1 LDIHKYYSIL
11 GVSQDAT
18 LVDIKKAYRL
28 LVKKYH
34 PDRNSG
40 KEIESE
46 MIKKINI
53 AFEVL
58 SDKKKR
64 MEYDHLCSEIQSL
77 NLNHYMETD
86 TTSRIYNEVRE
97 KTITT
102 TTTTT
107 TTRKQISNEVSRFKI
122 IVEPSLC
129 MAFGSCEIL
138 APHVFRV
145 ETNKIINPKAV
156 VVSETGDNFESILN
170 AAQTC
175 PTKAIIIIDRY
186 TGKQIFP

>member
-1 LDIHKYYSIL
+1 MDIHEHYSIL

-18 LVDIKKAYRL
+18 LVDIKKAYRF

-46 MIKKINI
+46 MIKKINN

-64 MEYDHLCSEIQSL
+64 MEYDHLCSKIQTL
-77 NLNHYMETD
+77 NLNQYKETD
-86 TTSRIYNEVRE
+86 TKLRNYNEGIE
-97 KTITT
+97 NIIPA
-102 TTTTT
+102 
-107 TTRKQISNEVSRFKI
+107 TRRKIPTEISRFKI

-138 APHVFRV
+138 APHVFHV

-156 VVSETGDNFESILN
+156 VVSETGDNFESILD

-175 PTKAIIIIDRY
+175 PTKAIIIIDRD

>member
-1 LDIHKYYSIL
+1 MDIREYYSIL

-18 LVDIKKAYRL
+18 LVDIKKAYRF

-58 SDKKKR
+58 SDKNKR
-64 MEYDHLCSEIQSL
+64 LEYDDLCAEIQKLDL
-77 NLNHYMETD
+77 NQYMEKNITIRNNNESIEN
-86 TTSRIYNEVRE
+86 TTTIRR
-97 KTITT
+97 TITIE
-102 TTTTT
+102 
-107 TTRKQISNEVSRFKI
+107 KARFKI

-138 APHVFRV
+138 APNVFHV
-145 ETNKIINPKAV
+145 ETNKIINPKAL

-186 TGKQIFP
+186 TGNQIFP

>member
-1 LDIHKYYSIL
+1 LDIHEYYRIL
-11 GVSQDAT
+11 GVSEDAT
-18 LVDIKKAYRL
+18 LVDIKKSYRL
-28 LVKKYH
+28 LVKRYH

-40 KEIESE
+40 KEIESAI
-46 MIKKINI
+46 IKKINI

-64 MEYDHLCSEIQSL
+64 MEYDRLCSEIQTL
-77 NLNHYMETD
+77 NLNYYREKD
-86 TTSRIYNEVRE
+86 TELRNYNEGIENTHATVRREIPTE
-97 KTITT
+97 K
-102 TTTTT
+102 
-107 TTRKQISNEVSRFKI
+107 SRFKI

-138 APHVFRV
+138 APHVFHI
-145 ETNKIINPKAV
+145 ETNKIINPKAA
-156 VVSETGDNFESILN
+156 VVSESGDNLESILD

-175 PTKAIIIIDRY
+175 PTKAIRIIDRY

>member
-1 LDIHKYYSIL
+1 LDIHKYYNIL
-11 GVSQDAT
+11 GVSENAT
-18 LVDIKKAYRL
+18 LVEIKKSYRF

-40 KEIESE
+40 KEIDSE

-64 MEYDHLCSEIQSL
+64 LEYDDLCSEIQKIDL
-77 NLNHYMETD
+77 NQY
-86 TTSRIYNEVRE
+86 RE
-97 KTITT
+97 KNITIRNNNESIENTTTIRRTITIE
-102 TTTTT
+102 
-107 TTRKQISNEVSRFKI
+107 KSRFKI
-122 IVEPSLC
+122 IIEPSLC

-138 APHVFRV
+138 APNVFHV

-186 TGKQIFP
+186 TGNQIFP

>member
-1 LDIHKYYSIL
+1 MDIHEYYSIL
-11 GVSQDAT
+11 GVTEDAT
-18 LVDIKKAYRL
+18 LVEIKKSYRC

-40 KEIESE
+40 KEIDSE
-46 MIKKINI
+46 IIKKINI

-58 SDKKKR
+58 SDKHKR
-64 MEYDHLCSEIQSL
+64 LEYDDLCSEIQ
-77 NLNHYMETD
+77 NFDINHHMGKET
-86 TTSRIYNEVRE
+86 TFRNYNEGIENTTSTSRILSKE
-97 KTITT
+97 K
-102 TTTTT
+102 
-107 TTRKQISNEVSRFKI
+107 SRFRI

-138 APHVFRV
+138 APNVFHV

-156 VVSETGDNFESILN
+156 VVSETGDNLESILD

-175 PTKAIIIIDRY
+175 PTKAIIIIDRD

>member
-1 LDIHKYYSIL
+1 MDIHKYYSIL
-11 GVSQDAT
+11 GVNEDAT
-18 LVDIKKAYRL
+18 LVDIKKSYRF

-40 KEIESE
+40 KEIDSE

-58 SDKKKR
+58 SDKNKR
-64 MEYDHLCSEIQSL
+64 LEYDNLCSEIQELDL
-77 NLNHYMETD
+77 N
-86 TTSRIYNEVRE
+86 YNRE
-97 KTITT
+97 KNITIRNNNENIENATTIRRTITIE
-102 TTTTT
+102 
-107 TTRKQISNEVSRFKI
+107 KSRFKI

-138 APHVFRV
+138 APNVFHV

-186 TGKQIFP
+186 TGNQIFP

>member
-1 LDIHKYYSIL
+1 MDILNYYSIL
-11 GVSQDAT
+11 GVSEDAT
-18 LVDIKKAYRL
+18 LIDIKKSYRF

-34 PDRNSG
+34 PDRNYG

-58 SDKKKR
+58 SDKNKR
-64 MEYDHLCSEIQSL
+64 LEYDDLCSEIQRL
-77 NLNHYMETD
+77 DLIH
-86 TTSRIYNEVRE
+86 RE
-97 KTITT
+97 KNITLRNNNEDIENTT
-102 TTTTT
+102 TIRRTIIIE
-107 TTRKQISNEVSRFKI
+107 KARFKI

-138 APHVFRV
+138 APNVFHV

-186 TGKQIFP
+186 TGNQIFP

>member
-1 LDIHKYYSIL
+1 LDILKYYSIL
-11 GVSQDAT
+11 GVSEDAT
-18 LVDIKKAYRL
+18 LIDIKKAYRF

-58 SDKKKR
+58 SDKNKR
-64 MEYDHLCSEIQSL
+64 LEYDDLCSEIQKL
-77 NLNHYMETD
+77 DLNHY
-86 TTSRIYNEVRE
+86 RE
-97 KTITT
+97 KNITLRNNNENIENTT
-102 TTTTT
+102 TIRRITIE
-107 TTRKQISNEVSRFKI
+107 KSRFKI

-138 APHVFRV
+138 APNVFHV

-186 TGKQIFP
+186 TGNQIFP

>member
-1 LDIHKYYSIL
+1 MDIYEYYRIL
-11 GVSQDAT
+11 RVREDAS
-18 LVDIKKAYRL
+18 LFEIKNSYRA

-34 PDRNSG
+34 PDRNSD
-40 KEIESE
+40 KKNDSE

-58 SDKKKR
+58 ADKNKR
-64 MEYDHLCSEIQSL
+64 KEYDDLCLKIQNSDSNDQRENDVIL
-77 NLNHYMETD
+77 KNDRENKEKIA
-86 TTSRIYNEVRE
+86 TTNI
-97 KTITT
+97 
-102 TTTTT
+102 
-107 TTRKQISNEVSRFKI
+107 RKKIATENSRFKI

-138 APHVFRV
+138 APNVFHI
-145 ETNKIINPKAV
+145 ETNKMINPKAV
-156 VVSETGDNFESILN
+156 VISETADNFESILD

>member
-1 LDIHKYYSIL
+1 LDIHEHYSIL

-18 LVDIKKAYRL
+18 LVDIKKAYRF

-46 MIKKINI
+46 MIKKINN

-64 MEYDHLCSEIQSL
+64 MEYDHLCSKIQTL
-77 NLNHYMETD
+77 NLNQYKETD
-86 TTSRIYNEVRE
+86 TKLRNYNEGIE
-97 KTITT
+97 NIIPA
-102 TTTTT
+102 
-107 TTRKQISNEVSRFKI
+107 TRRKIPTEISRFKI

-138 APHVFRV
+138 APHVFHV

-156 VVSETGDNFESILN
+156 VVSETGDNFESILD

-175 PTKAIIIIDRY
+175 PTKAIIIIDRD

>member
-11 GVSQDAT
+11 GVSEDAT
-18 LVDIKKAYRL
+18 LVDIKKSYRF

-58 SDKKKR
+58 SDKNKR
-64 MEYDHLCSEIQSL
+64 LEYDDLCAEIQKLDL
-77 NLNHYMETD
+77 NQYMEKNITIRNNNESIEN
-86 TTSRIYNEVRE
+86 TTTIRR
-97 KTITT
+97 TITIE
-102 TTTTT
+102 
-107 TTRKQISNEVSRFKI
+107 KSRFKI

-138 APHVFRV
+138 APNVFHV

-186 TGKQIFP
+186 TGNQIFP

>member
-1 LDIHKYYSIL
+1 MDIHKHYSIL
-11 GVSQDAT
+11 GVSEDAT
-18 LVDIKKAYRL
+18 FIDIKKSYRF

-40 KEIESE
+40 NEIESE
-46 MIKKINI
+46 MIKRINI

-64 MEYDHLCSEIQSL
+64 IEYDRLCSEIQTL
-77 NLNHYMETD
+77 NSNHYSEND
-86 TTSRIYNEVRE
+86 TILPNYNEGIGNTTAAARRKIPSE
-97 KTITT
+97 K
-102 TTTTT
+102 
-107 TTRKQISNEVSRFKI
+107 SRFKI

-138 APHVFRV
+138 APHVFQV

-156 VVSETGDNFESILN
+156 VISETEDNFESILD

-175 PTKAIIIIDRY
+175 PTKAIIIIDKH

>member
-1 LDIHKYYSIL
+1 MDIHKYYSIL

-18 LVDIKKAYRL
+18 LVDIKKAYRF

-46 MIKKINI
+46 MIKKINN

-64 MEYDHLCSEIQSL
+64 MEYDHLCSKIQTL
-77 NLNHYMETD
+77 NLNQYKETD
-86 TTSRIYNEVRE
+86 TKLRNYNEDIE
-97 KTITT
+97 NIIPA
-102 TTTTT
+102 
-107 TTRKQISNEVSRFKI
+107 TRRKIPTETSRFKI

-129 MAFGSCEIL
+129 MAFGSCESL
-138 APHVFRV
+138 APHVFHV

>member
-1 LDIHKYYSIL
+1 MDIHKYYSIL

-64 MEYDHLCSEIQSL
+64 TEYDHLCSEIQTL
-77 NLNHYMETD
+77 NLKHHNIEND
-86 TTSRIYNEVRE
+86 TRLRNYNEGIE
-97 KTITT
+97 NTT
-102 TTTTT
+102 TTTK
-107 TTRKQISNEVSRFKI
+107 RKTPTETSRFKI

-138 APHVFRV
+138 APHVFHV

-156 VVSETGDNFESILN
+156 VVSETGDKFESILD
-170 AAQTC
+170 AAKTC

>member
-1 LDIHKYYSIL
+1 MDIHEYYRIL
-11 GVSQDAT
+11 RVSEDAS
-18 LVDIKKAYRL
+18 LLEIKNAYRL

-34 PDRNSG
+34 PDRNSE
-40 KEIESE
+40 KENDSE

-58 SDKKKR
+58 SDKNKR
-64 MEYDHLCSEIQSL
+64 KEYDDLCLEIE
-77 NLNHYMETD
+77 NLDFNSQKENEAILKNHYENKEKIA
-86 TTSRIYNEVRE
+86 TTKIRKKIAIE
-97 KTITT
+97 K
-102 TTTTT
+102 
-107 TTRKQISNEVSRFKI
+107 SRFKI

-138 APHVFRV
+138 APNVFHI
-145 ETNKIINPKAV
+145 ETNKMINPKAV
-156 VVSETGDNFESILN
+156 VISETADKFESILD

-175 PTKAIIIIDRY
+175 PTKAIIIIDRH

>member
-1 LDIHKYYSIL
+1 MDIHKYYSIL
-11 GVSQDAT
+11 GVSEDAT
-18 LVDIKKAYRL
+18 LVEIKKSYRF

-40 KEIESE
+40 KEIDSE

-58 SDKKKR
+58 SDKNKR
-64 MEYDHLCSEIQSL
+64 LEYDDLCSEIQKL
-77 NLNHYMETD
+77 DLNHY
-86 TTSRIYNEVRE
+86 RE
-97 KTITT
+97 KNITIRNNNESIENNTT
-102 TTTTT
+102 IR
-107 TTRKQISNEVSRFKI
+107 RKIIIEKSRFKI
-122 IVEPSLC
+122 IIEPSLC

-138 APHVFRV
+138 APNVFHV

-186 TGKQIFP
+186 TGNQIFP

>member
-11 GVSQDAT
+11 GVSEDAT
-18 LVDIKKAYRL
+18 LVDIKKSYRF

-58 SDKKKR
+58 SDKNKR
-64 MEYDHLCSEIQSL
+64 LEYDDLCAEIQKLDL
-77 NLNHYMETD
+77 NQYMEKNITIRNNNESIEN
-86 TTSRIYNEVRE
+86 TTTLRR
-97 KTITT
+97 TITIE
-102 TTTTT
+102 
-107 TTRKQISNEVSRFKI
+107 KSRFKI

-138 APHVFRV
+138 APNVFHV

-186 TGKQIFP
+186 TGNQIFP

>member
-11 GVSQDAT
+11 GVSEDAT
-18 LVDIKKAYRL
+18 LVDIKKSYRF

-58 SDKKKR
+58 SDKNKR
-64 MEYDHLCSEIQSL
+64 LEYDDLCAEIQKLDL
-77 NLNHYMETD
+77 NQYMEKNITIRNNNESIEN
-86 TTSRIYNEVRE
+86 TTTIRR
-97 KTITT
+97 TITIE
-102 TTTTT
+102 
-107 TTRKQISNEVSRFKI
+107 KSRFKI
-122 IVEPSLC
+122 IIEPSLC

-138 APHVFRV
+138 APNVFHV

-186 TGKQIFP
+186 TGNQIFP

>member
-1 LDIHKYYSIL
+1 MDVHEYYKIL
-11 GVSQDAT
+11 KVNEDAT
-18 LVDIKKAYRL
+18 LVEIKSAYRL

-34 PDRNSG
+34 PDRNFE
-40 KEIESE
+40 KRNDSE

-58 SDKKKR
+58 SDKNKR
-64 MEYDHLCSEIQSL
+64 KEYDDLCLKIQ
-77 NLNHYMETD
+77 NLDFNSQRENDAILKNHNENKEKIA
-86 TTSRIYNEVRE
+86 TTNI
-97 KTITT
+97 
-102 TTTTT
+102 
-107 TTRKQISNEVSRFKI
+107 RKNISTENSRFKI

-129 MAFGSCEIL
+129 MAFGSCETL
-138 APHVFRV
+138 APNVFHI
-145 ETNKIINPKAV
+145 ETNKMINPKAV
-156 VVSETGDNFESILN
+156 VISETADKFESILE

>member
-1 LDIHKYYSIL
+1 MDIHEYYSIL
-11 GVSQDAT
+11 GVTEGAT
-18 LVDIKKAYRL
+18 LVEIKKSYRL

-40 KEIESE
+40 KEIDSE
-46 MIKKINI
+46 IIKKINI

-58 SDKKKR
+58 SDKHKR
-64 MEYDHLCSEIQSL
+64 LEYDDLCSEIL
-77 NLNHYMETD
+77 NLDLNHHMEKE
-86 TTSRIYNEVRE
+86 TTVRNYNEGIENATTPRRILSKE
-97 KTITT
+97 K
-102 TTTTT
+102 
-107 TTRKQISNEVSRFKI
+107 SRFRI

-138 APHVFRV
+138 APNVFHV

-156 VVSETGDNFESILN
+156 VVSETGDKFESILD

>member
-11 GVSQDAT
+11 GVSEDAT
-18 LVDIKKAYRL
+18 LVDIKKSYRF

-58 SDKKKR
+58 SDKNKR
-64 MEYDHLCSEIQSL
+64 LEYDDLCAEIQKL
-77 NLNHYMETD
+77 NLNQYMEKNITIRNKNESIEN
-86 TTSRIYNEVRE
+86 TTTIRR
-97 KTITT
+97 TITIE
-102 TTTTT
+102 
-107 TTRKQISNEVSRFKI
+107 KSRFKI

-138 APHVFRV
+138 APNVFHV

-186 TGKQIFP
+186 TGNQIFP

>member
-1 LDIHKYYSIL
+1 MDIHEYYSIL
-11 GVSQDAT
+11 GVTEDAT
-18 LVDIKKAYRL
+18 LVEIKKSYRF

-40 KEIESE
+40 KEIDSE
-46 MIKKINI
+46 IIKKINI
-53 AFEVL
+53 AFEIL
-58 SDKKKR
+58 SDKHKR
-64 MEYDHLCSEIQSL
+64 LEYDDLCSEIQ
-77 NLNHYMETD
+77 NFDINHHMEKE
-86 TTSRIYNEVRE
+86 TTLRNYNEAIENTTKPSRILSKE
-97 KTITT
+97 K
-102 TTTTT
+102 
-107 TTRKQISNEVSRFKI
+107 SRFRI

-138 APHVFRV
+138 APNVFHV

-156 VVSETGDNFESILN
+156 VVSETGDNLESILD

-175 PTKAIIIIDRY
+175 PTKAIIIIDRD

>member
-1 LDIHKYYSIL
+1 MDIHKYYSIL
-11 GVSQDAT
+11 GVSEDAT
-18 LVDIKKAYRL
+18 LIEIKKTYRF

-58 SDKKKR
+58 SDKNKR
-64 MEYDHLCSEIQSL
+64 LEYDDLCSEIQKL
-77 NLNHYMETD
+77 DLNHY
-86 TTSRIYNEVRE
+86 RE
-97 KTITT
+97 KNITIRNNNEIIENTTTIRRTITIE
-102 TTTTT
+102 
-107 TTRKQISNEVSRFKI
+107 KSRFKI
-122 IVEPSLC
+122 IIEPSLC

-138 APHVFRV
+138 APNVFHV

-186 TGKQIFP
+186 TGNQIFP

>member
-1 LDIHKYYSIL
+1 MDIHKHYSIL
-11 GVSQDAT
+11 GVSEDAT
-18 LVDIKKAYRL
+18 LIDIKKSYRF

-40 KEIESE
+40 NEIESE

-64 MEYDHLCSEIQSL
+64 IEYDHLCSEIQTL
-77 NLNHYMETD
+77 NLNHYREND
-86 TTSRIYNEVRE
+86 TKLRNYNEGIGNTTATARRKIPPE
-97 KTITT
+97 K
-102 TTTTT
+102 
-107 TTRKQISNEVSRFKI
+107 SRFKI

-138 APHVFRV
+138 APHVFQV

-156 VVSETGDNFESILN
+156 VISETEDNFESILD

-175 PTKAIIIIDRY
+175 PTKAIIIIDKH

>member
-1 LDIHKYYSIL
+1 MDIHKYYSIL
-11 GVSQDAT
+11 GVSEDAT
-18 LVDIKKAYRL
+18 LIDIKKSYRF

-40 KEIESE
+40 NEIESE

-64 MEYDHLCSEIQSL
+64 IEYDHLCSEIQTL
-77 NLNHYMETD
+77 NLNHYREND
-86 TTSRIYNEVRE
+86 TKLTNYNEGIGNTTATARRKIPTE
-97 KTITT
+97 K
-102 TTTTT
+102 
-107 TTRKQISNEVSRFKI
+107 SRFKI

-138 APHVFRV
+138 APHVFQV

-156 VVSETGDNFESILN
+156 VISESEDNFESILD

-175 PTKAIIIIDRY
+175 PTKAIIIIDKH

>member
-1 LDIHKYYSIL
+1 MDIHEYYSIL
-11 GVSQDAT
+11 GVTEDAT
-18 LVDIKKAYRL
+18 LVEIKKSYRF

-40 KEIESE
+40 KEIDSE
-46 MIKKINI
+46 IIKKINI
-53 AFEVL
+53 AFEIL
-58 SDKKKR
+58 SDKHKR
-64 MEYDHLCSEIQSL
+64 LEYDDLCSEIQ
-77 NLNHYMETD
+77 NFDINHHMEKE
-86 TTSRIYNEVRE
+86 TTLRNYNEAIENTTKPSRILSKE
-97 KTITT
+97 K
-102 TTTTT
+102 
-107 TTRKQISNEVSRFKI
+107 SRFRI

-138 APHVFRV
+138 APNVFHV

-156 VVSETGDNFESILN
+156 VVSETGDNFESILD

-175 PTKAIIIIDRY
+175 PTKAIIIMDRD

>member
-1 LDIHKYYSIL
+1 MDIYEYYRIL
-11 GVSQDAT
+11 RVSEDAS
-18 LVDIKKAYRL
+18 LVEIKNAYRA
-28 LVKKYH
+28 LVRKYH
-34 PDRNSG
+34 PDRNYD
-40 KEIESE
+40 KKNDSE

-58 SDKKKR
+58 ADKNKR
-64 MEYDHLCSEIQSL
+64 KEYDDLCLKIQNLDFNGQREDDAILKNRSE
-77 NLNHYMETD
+77 NK
-86 TTSRIYNEVRE
+86 E
-97 KTITT
+97 KIAKSNI
-102 TTTTT
+102 
-107 TTRKQISNEVSRFKI
+107 RKKIATENPRFKI

-138 APHVFRV
+138 APNVFHI
-145 ETNKIINPKAV
+145 ETNKMINPKAV
-156 VVSETGDNFESILN
+156 VISETADKFESILD

>member
-1 LDIHKYYSIL
+1 LDIYEYYRIL
-11 GVSQDAT
+11 RISEDAS
-18 LVDIKKAYRL
+18 LVEIKNAYRA

-34 PDRNSG
+34 PDRNSD
-40 KEIESE
+40 KKHDSE

-58 SDKKKR
+58 ADKNKR
-64 MEYDHLCSEIQSL
+64 KEYDDICLKIQ
-77 NLNHYMETD
+77 NLNSNGQRENDAILKNRSENKEKIATTNIRKKID
-86 TTSRIYNEVRE
+86 TEN
-97 KTITT
+97 
-102 TTTTT
+102 
-107 TTRKQISNEVSRFKI
+107 SRFKI

-138 APHVFRV
+138 APNVFHI
-145 ETNKIINPKAV
+145 ETNKMINPKAV
-156 VVSETGDNFESILN
+156 VISEIADKFESILD